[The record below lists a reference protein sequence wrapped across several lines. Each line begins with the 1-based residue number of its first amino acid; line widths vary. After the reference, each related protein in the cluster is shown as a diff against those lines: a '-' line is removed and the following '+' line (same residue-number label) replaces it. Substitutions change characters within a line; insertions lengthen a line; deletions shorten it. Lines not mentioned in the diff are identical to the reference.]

1 MSAPSGTAPQGAVF
15 SLRRSRWALV
25 FLVPLS
31 PRRPIVEVTSKAVV
45 VRMGVLGGAV
55 VPLAIIERVATMPWP
70 WWGGVGARIGRGL
83 VAFVAGSGEAAV
95 LELSEEVAV
104 RAPLRWR
111 TRRVVI
117 GPEDLGGFL
126 RALGQ
131 ARRAVDERGR

>member
-1 MSAPSGTAPQGAVF
+1 MSAPSGAIPQGAVF
-15 SLRRSRWALV
+15 PLRRSSWALV

-31 PRRPIVEVTSKAVV
+31 PRRPTVEVTAEAIV
-45 VRMGVLGGAV
+45 VRMGLLGSAV
-55 VPLAIIERVATMPWP
+55 VPLAVIERVGTMPWP
-70 WWGGVGARIGRGL
+70 WWGGVGARLGRGL

-111 TRRVVI
+111 TRRVVV

-131 ARRAVDERGR
+131 ARRALG